1 MKRNKTALRILVT
14 LAVVMAISFWV
25 GTSSKEEVQA
35 AVIDQ
40 PTPLNEVF
48 TDENL
53 ANVIKTL
60 LNKPSITSDVSQ
72 AELDAIEDVI
82 GENRNITSLEGVQ
95 YLNNLDTLLLDNNN
109 ITTLSP
115 LAGLTKLRIL
125 KASNNQISDLSPLS
139 NITSLHQL
147 RLSGNQI
154 SKIDAVSGLINLDA
168 LELDSNQISDISPV
182 SDLNKLIGLGI
193 DDNNVSD
200 LSPLSGLAKINHLF
214 AERNQISDLSPLA
227 SVETMEFMR
236 LDGNQISDVT
246 PIANL
251 PELNYVFL
259 TENQI
264 SDVSS
269 LYPLFTSPNFF
280 GITLDNQKITSEPV
294 LYQKDL
300 VVPNNIKDGMGAL
313 IVPDT
318 ISDNGVYASPN
329 INWSLPN
336 YTNQVSY
343 TFNKQ
348 LALGAISATFSGTVT
363 QPLHNAYTATFDVDG
378 VKTNE
383 AVEETKLIKEPTAP
397 TKEGYT
403 FTGWYDAKTGGN
415 KWDFAT
421 DKMPAEDITLYAQFT
436 INSYKATFDI
446 DGKLTTQK
454 VTYQSLLEEPAAP
467 TKDGYTFK
475 GWYDA
480 KTGGTKWDFATGK
493 MPAGNIT
500 LYAQFTKNDNPDSN
514 DPTTVT
520 PTGNSDGTSN
530 PSNSGGN
537 TTLPTAGDE
546 NTMLPI
552 FIGVFLLG
560 TATLILRKTSKV
572 K

>member
-1 MKRNKTALRILVT
+1 MKRKKTALHILVT
-14 LAVVMAISFWV
+14 LAVVMVISFWV

-40 PTPLNEVF
+40 PTPINEIF

-53 ANVIKTL
+53 ANAIKAT
-60 LNKPSITSDVSQ
+60 LNKPSTTSDVSQ
-72 AELDAIEDVI
+72 AELDSISEVTAESS
-82 GENRNITSLEGVQ
+82 NIASLEGAQ
-95 YLNNLDTLLLDNNN
+95 YLNNIDTLILNNN
-109 ITTLSP
+109 KITDLNS
-115 LAGLTKLRIL
+115 LAGLSKLRIL
-125 KASNNQISDLSPLS
+125 EANDNQLSDISALANVTSLHQLRLAGNQIKQLNGVSNLINLETIELSNNQITDISPVSGLKNLIGLGIDYNDISDLSPIAGLAKLSHLTADNNQISDLSPIS
-139 NITSLHQL
+139 SLGAMEIM
-147 RLSGNQI
+147 RLD
-154 SKIDAVSGLINLDA
+154 K
-168 LELDSNQISDISPV
+168 NQISDIS
-182 SDLNKLIGLGI
+182 
-193 DDNNVSD
+193 
-200 LSPLSGLAKINHLF
+200 
-214 AERNQISDLSPLA
+214 
-227 SVETMEFMR
+227 
-236 LDGNQISDVT
+236 
-246 PIANL
+246 
-251 PELNYVFL
+251 
-259 TENQI
+259 
-264 SDVSS
+264 S
-269 LYPLFTSPNFF
+269 LQPLFNSPNFF

-294 LYQKDL
+294 LYQQEL
-300 VVPNNIKDGMGAL
+300 VVPNNIKDEMGAL
-313 IVPDT
+313 ISPDT

-329 INWSLPN
+329 IKWNLAN

-348 LALGAISATFSGTVT
+348 LAQGSFSGTVT

-383 AVEETKLIKEPTAP
+383 VVEETKLLQEPTAP

-436 INSYKATFDI
+436 INSYTATFDI

-500 LYAQFTKNDNPDSN
+500 LYAQFTKNATPDSN

-520 PTGNSDGTSN
+520 PTGNGNGTST

-552 FIGVFLLG
+552 FVGVFLLG
-560 TATLILRKTSKV
+560 TATLILRKTIKV

>member
-1 MKRNKTALRILVT
+1 MKRKETALRILVT

-40 PTPLNEVF
+40 PTPINEIF

-53 ANVIKTL
+53 ANAIKAT
-60 LNKPSITSDVSQ
+60 LNKPSTTSDVSQ
-72 AELDAIEDVI
+72 AELDSISEVTAESS
-82 GENRNITSLEGVQ
+82 NIASLEGAQ
-95 YLNNLDTLLLDNNN
+95 YLNNIDTLILNNN
-109 ITTLSP
+109 KITDLNS
-115 LAGLTKLRIL
+115 LAGLSKLRIL
-125 KASNNQISDLSPLS
+125 EANDNQLSDISALANVTSLHQLRLAGNQIKQLNGVSNLINLETIELSNNQITDISPVSGLKNLIGLGIDYNDISDLSPIAGLAKLSHLTADNNQISDLSPIS
-139 NITSLHQL
+139 SL
-147 RLSGNQI
+147 G
-154 SKIDAVSGLINLDA
+154 A
-168 LELDSNQISDISPV
+168 
-182 SDLNKLIGLGI
+182 
-193 DDNNVSD
+193 
-200 LSPLSGLAKINHLF
+200 
-214 AERNQISDLSPLA
+214 
-227 SVETMEFMR
+227 MEIMR
-236 LDGNQISDVT
+236 LDKNQISDVT

-251 PELNYVFL
+251 ANLSYVFL
-259 TENQI
+259 AENQI
-264 SDVSS
+264 SDISS
-269 LYPLFTSPNFF
+269 LQPLFNSPNFF

-294 LYQKDL
+294 LYQQEL
-300 VVPNNIKDGMGAL
+300 VVPNNIKDEMGAL
-313 IVPDT
+313 ISPDT

-329 INWSLPN
+329 IKWNLAN

-348 LALGAISATFSGTVT
+348 LAQGSFSGTVT

-383 AVEETKLIKEPTAP
+383 VVEETKLLQEPTAP

-436 INSYKATFDI
+436 INSYTATFDI

-467 TKDGYTFK
+467 TKDGYTFI

-480 KTGGTKWDFATGK
+480 KTGGTKWDFATDK

-500 LYAQFTKNDNPDSN
+500 LYAQFTKNATPDSN

-520 PTGNSDGTSN
+520 PTGNGNGTST

-552 FIGVFLLG
+552 FVGVFLLG
-560 TATLILRKTSKV
+560 TATLILRKTIKV

>member
-1 MKRNKTALRILVT
+1 MKRNKKALRILVT

-35 AVIDQ
+35 AVIAQ
-40 PTPLNEVF
+40 PTPINEIF

-53 ANVIKTL
+53 ANAIKAT
-60 LNKPSITSDVSQ
+60 LNKPSTTSDVSQ
-72 AELDAIEDVI
+72 AELDSISEVTAESS
-82 GENRNITSLEGVQ
+82 NIASLEGTQ
-95 YLNNLDTLLLDNNN
+95 YLNNLDTLVLNNN
-109 ITTLSP
+109 KITTLNP
-115 LAGLTKLRIL
+115 LAGLSRLSILEVSNNQLSDISALSNVTNLHQLRLDGNQIKQLNGVSNLNNLETIELSNNQITDISPISGLKNLIGLGIDNNKISDLSPISGLAKLNHL
-125 KASNNQISDLSPLS
+125 TADNNQISDLSPLS
-139 NITSLHQL
+139 SL
-147 RLSGNQI
+147 G
-154 SKIDAVSGLINLDA
+154 A
-168 LELDSNQISDISPV
+168 
-182 SDLNKLIGLGI
+182 
-193 DDNNVSD
+193 
-200 LSPLSGLAKINHLF
+200 
-214 AERNQISDLSPLA
+214 
-227 SVETMEFMR
+227 MEVMR

-251 PELNYVFL
+251 ANLNYVFL
-259 TENQI
+259 AENQI
-264 SDVSS
+264 SDISS
-269 LYPLFTSPNFF
+269 LQPLFNSPNFF

-294 LYQKDL
+294 LYQQEL
-300 VVPNNIKDGMGAL
+300 VVPNNIKDEMGAL
-313 IVPDT
+313 ISPDT
-318 ISDNGVYASPN
+318 ISDNGVYANPN
-329 INWSLPN
+329 ISWNLAN

-348 LALGAISATFSGTVT
+348 LTQGSFSGTVT

-383 AVEETKLIKEPTAP
+383 VVEETKLLQEPTAP

-421 DKMPAEDITLYAQFT
+421 
-436 INSYKATFDI
+436 
-446 DGKLTTQK
+446 
-454 VTYQSLLEEPAAP
+454 
-467 TKDGYTFK
+467 
-475 GWYDA
+475 
-480 KTGGTKWDFATGK
+480 GK

-500 LYAQFTKNDNPDSN
+500 LYAQFTKNATPDSN

-520 PTGNSDGTSN
+520 PTGNGNGTSN

-552 FIGVFLLG
+552 FVGVFLLG
-560 TATLILRKTSKV
+560 TATLILRKTIKV

>member
-1 MKRNKTALRILVT
+1 SILELSNNQLNDISALSNVT
-14 LAVVMAISFWV
+14 NLHQLRLDGNQI
-25 GTSSKEEVQA
+25 KQ
-35 AVIDQ
+35 
-40 PTPLNEVF
+40 LNG
-48 TDENL
+48 
-53 ANVIKTL
+53 
-60 LNKPSITSDVSQ
+60 VS
-72 AELDAIEDVI
+72 
-82 GENRNITSLEGVQ
+82 N
-95 YLNNLDTLLLDNNN
+95 LNNLETIELSNNQITDISSISGLKNLIGLGIDNNK
-109 ITTLSP
+109 ISDLSP
-115 LAGLTKLRIL
+115 ISGLAKLNHLT
-125 KASNNQISDLSPLS
+125 ADNNQISDLSPLS
-139 NITSLHQL
+139 SL
-147 RLSGNQI
+147 G
-154 SKIDAVSGLINLDA
+154 A
-168 LELDSNQISDISPV
+168 
-182 SDLNKLIGLGI
+182 
-193 DDNNVSD
+193 
-200 LSPLSGLAKINHLF
+200 
-214 AERNQISDLSPLA
+214 
-227 SVETMEFMR
+227 MEVMR

-251 PELNYVFL
+251 ANLNYVFL
-259 TENQI
+259 AENQI
-264 SDVSS
+264 SDISS
-269 LYPLFTSPNFF
+269 LQPLFNSPNFF

-294 LYQKDL
+294 LYQQEL
-300 VVPNNIKDGMGAL
+300 VVPNNIKDEMGAL
-313 IVPDT
+313 ISPDT
-318 ISDNGVYASPN
+318 ISDNGVYANPN
-329 INWSLPN
+329 ISWNLAN

-348 LALGAISATFSGTVT
+348 LTQGSFSGTVT

-383 AVEETKLIKEPTAP
+383 VVEETKLLQEPTAP

-415 KWDFAT
+415 KWDFAI

-436 INSYKATFDI
+436 INSYTATFDI

-467 TKDGYTFK
+467 TKEGYTFK

-500 LYAQFTKNDNPDSN
+500 LYAQFTKNATPDSN

-520 PTGNSDGTSN
+520 PTGNGNGTST

-552 FIGVFLLG
+552 FVGVFLLG
-560 TATLILRKTSKV
+560 TATLILRKIIKV

>member
-35 AVIDQ
+35 AVIAQ
-40 PTPLNEVF
+40 PTPINEIF

-53 ANVIKTL
+53 ANAIKAT
-60 LNKPSITSDVSQ
+60 LNKPSTTSDVSQ
-72 AELDAIEDVI
+72 AELDSISEVTAESS
-82 GENRNITSLEGVQ
+82 NIASLEGAQ
-95 YLNNLDTLLLDNNN
+95 YLNNIDTLVLNNN
-109 ITTLSP
+109 KITTLNP
-115 LAGLTKLRIL
+115 LAGLSRLSIL
-125 KASNNQISDLSPLS
+125 EVSNNQLSDISALS
-139 NITSLHQL
+139 NVTNLHQL
-147 RLSGNQI
+147 RLEGNQI
-154 SKIDAVSGLINLDA
+154 KQLNGVSNLINLETI
-168 LELDSNQISDISPV
+168 ELSNNQITDISPI
-182 SDLNKLIGLGI
+182 SGLKNLIGLGI
-193 DDNNVSD
+193 DNN
-200 LSPLSGLAKINHLF
+200 K
-214 AERNQISDLSPLA
+214 ISDLSPISGLSKLNHLTA
-227 SVETMEFMR
+227 DNNKISDLSPISSLGAMEIMR

-251 PELNYVFL
+251 ANLSYVFL
-259 TENQI
+259 AENQI
-264 SDVSS
+264 SDISS
-269 LYPLFTSPNFF
+269 LQPLFNSPNFF

-294 LYQKDL
+294 LYKQEL
-300 VVPNNIKDGMGAL
+300 VVPNNIKDEMGAL
-313 IVPDT
+313 ISPDT

-329 INWSLPN
+329 ISWNLAN

-348 LALGAISATFSGTVT
+348 LAQGSFSGTVT

-383 AVEETKLIKEPTAP
+383 VVEETKLLQEPTAP

-436 INSYKATFDI
+436 INSYTATFDI

-480 KTGGTKWDFATGK
+480 KTGGTKWDFATGE
-493 MPAGNIT
+493 MPAANIT
-500 LYAQFTKNDNPDSN
+500 LYAQFTKNATPDSN

-520 PTGNSDGTSN
+520 PTGNGNGTST

-552 FIGVFLLG
+552 FVGVFLLG
-560 TATLILRKTSKV
+560 TATLILRKTIKV

>member
-1 MKRNKTALRILVT
+1 MKRNKKALRILVT

-35 AVIDQ
+35 AVIAQ
-40 PTPLNEVF
+40 PTPINEIF

-53 ANVIKTL
+53 ANAIKAT
-60 LNKPSITSDVSQ
+60 LNKPSTTSDVSQ
-72 AELDAIEDVI
+72 AELDSISEVTAESS
-82 GENRNITSLEGVQ
+82 NIASLEGAQ
-95 YLNNLDTLLLDNNN
+95 YLNNLDTLVLNNN
-109 ITTLSP
+109 KITDLNS
-115 LAGLTKLRIL
+115 LAGLSKLRIL
-125 KASNNQISDLSPLS
+125 EANDNQLNDISALANVTSLHQLRLGGNQIEQLNGVSNLNNLETIELSNNQITDISPISGLKNLIGLGIDNNKISDLSPISGLAKLNHLTADNNQISDLSPLS
-139 NITSLHQL
+139 SL
-147 RLSGNQI
+147 G
-154 SKIDAVSGLINLDA
+154 A
-168 LELDSNQISDISPV
+168 
-182 SDLNKLIGLGI
+182 
-193 DDNNVSD
+193 
-200 LSPLSGLAKINHLF
+200 
-214 AERNQISDLSPLA
+214 
-227 SVETMEFMR
+227 MEVMR

-251 PELNYVFL
+251 ANLNYVFL
-259 TENQI
+259 AENQI
-264 SDVSS
+264 SDISS
-269 LYPLFTSPNFF
+269 LQPLFNSPNFF

-294 LYQKDL
+294 LYQQEL
-300 VVPNNIKDGMGAL
+300 VVPNNIKDEMGAL
-313 IVPDT
+313 ISPDT
-318 ISDNGVYASPN
+318 ISDNGVYANPN
-329 INWSLPN
+329 ISWNLAN

-348 LALGAISATFSGTVT
+348 LTQGSFSGTVT

-383 AVEETKLIKEPTAP
+383 VVEETKLLQEPTAP

-415 KWDFAT
+415 KWDFAI

-436 INSYKATFDI
+436 INSYTATFDI

-480 KTGGTKWDFATGK
+480 KTGGTKWDFATGE

-500 LYAQFTKNDNPDSN
+500 LYAQFTKNATPDSN

-520 PTGNSDGTSN
+520 PTGNGNGTSN

-552 FIGVFLLG
+552 FVGVFLLG
-560 TATLILRKTSKV
+560 TATLILRKTIKV

>member
-1 MKRNKTALRILVT
+1 MKRKKTALRILVT

-40 PTPLNEVF
+40 PTPINEIF

-53 ANVIKTL
+53 ANAIKAT
-60 LNKPSITSDVSQ
+60 LNKPSTTSDVSQ
-72 AELDAIEDVI
+72 AELDSISEVTAESS
-82 GENRNITSLEGVQ
+82 NIASLEGAQ
-95 YLNNLDTLLLDNNN
+95 YLNNIDTLILNNN
-109 ITTLSP
+109 KITDLNS
-115 LAGLTKLRIL
+115 LAGLSKLRIL
-125 KASNNQISDLSPLS
+125 EANDNQLSDISALANVTSLHQLRLAGNQIKQLNGVSNLINLETIELSNNQITDISPVSGLKNLIGLGIDYNDISDLSPIAGLAKLSHLTADNNQISDLSPIS
-139 NITSLHQL
+139 SLGAMEIM
-147 RLSGNQI
+147 RLD
-154 SKIDAVSGLINLDA
+154 K
-168 LELDSNQISDISPV
+168 NQISDIS
-182 SDLNKLIGLGI
+182 
-193 DDNNVSD
+193 
-200 LSPLSGLAKINHLF
+200 
-214 AERNQISDLSPLA
+214 
-227 SVETMEFMR
+227 
-236 LDGNQISDVT
+236 
-246 PIANL
+246 
-251 PELNYVFL
+251 
-259 TENQI
+259 
-264 SDVSS
+264 S
-269 LYPLFTSPNFF
+269 LQPLFNSPNFF

-294 LYQKDL
+294 LYQQEL
-300 VVPNNIKDGMGAL
+300 VVPNNIKDEMGAL
-313 IVPDT
+313 ISPDT

-329 INWSLPN
+329 IKWNLAN

-348 LALGAISATFSGTVT
+348 LAQGSFSGTVT

-383 AVEETKLIKEPTAP
+383 VVEETKLLQEPTAP

-436 INSYKATFDI
+436 INSYTATFDI

-467 TKDGYTFK
+467 TKDGYTFI

-480 KTGGTKWDFATGK
+480 KTGGTKWDFATDK

-500 LYAQFTKNDNPDSN
+500 LYAQFTKNATPDSN

-520 PTGNSDGTSN
+520 PTGNGNGTST

-552 FIGVFLLG
+552 FVGVFLLG
-560 TATLILRKTSKV
+560 TATLILRKTIKV

>member
-35 AVIDQ
+35 AVIAQ
-40 PTPLNEVF
+40 PTPINEIF

-53 ANVIKTL
+53 ANAIKAT
-60 LNKPSITSDVSQ
+60 LNKPSTTSDVSQ
-72 AELDAIEDVI
+72 AELDSISEVTAESS
-82 GENRNITSLEGVQ
+82 NIASLEGAQ
-95 YLNNLDTLLLDNNN
+95 YLNNLDTLVLNNN
-109 ITTLSP
+109 KITDLNS
-115 LAGLTKLRIL
+115 LAGLSKLRIL
-125 KASNNQISDLSPLS
+125 EVNDNQLNDISALANVTSLHQLRLGGNQIEQLNGVSNLTNLETIELSNNQITDISPVSGLKNLIGLGIDYNDISDLSPIAGLAKLSHLTADNNQISDLSPIS
-139 NITSLHQL
+139 SL
-147 RLSGNQI
+147 G
-154 SKIDAVSGLINLDA
+154 A
-168 LELDSNQISDISPV
+168 
-182 SDLNKLIGLGI
+182 
-193 DDNNVSD
+193 
-200 LSPLSGLAKINHLF
+200 
-214 AERNQISDLSPLA
+214 
-227 SVETMEFMR
+227 MEIMR

-251 PELNYVFL
+251 ANLSYVFL
-259 TENQI
+259 AKNQI
-264 SDVSS
+264 SDISS
-269 LYPLFTSPNFF
+269 LQPLFNSPNFF

-294 LYQKDL
+294 LYQQEL
-300 VVPNNIKDGMGAL
+300 VVPNNIKDEMGAL
-313 IVPDT
+313 ISPDT

-329 INWSLPN
+329 ISWNLAN

-348 LALGAISATFSGTVT
+348 LAQGSFSGTVT

-383 AVEETKLIKEPTAP
+383 VVEETKLLQEPTAP

-436 INSYKATFDI
+436 INSYTATFDI

-480 KTGGTKWDFATGK
+480 KTGGTKWDFATGE

-500 LYAQFTKNDNPDSN
+500 LYAQFTKNDTPDSN

-520 PTGNSDGTSN
+520 PTGNGNGTST

-552 FIGVFLLG
+552 FVGVFLLG
-560 TATLILRKTSKV
+560 TATLILRKTIKV

>member
-35 AVIDQ
+35 AVIAQ
-40 PTPLNEVF
+40 PTPINEIF

-53 ANVIKTL
+53 ANAIKAT
-60 LNKPSITSDVSQ
+60 LNKPSTTSDVSQ
-72 AELDAIEDVI
+72 AELDSISEVTAESS
-82 GENRNITSLEGVQ
+82 NIASLEGAQ
-95 YLNNLDTLLLDNNN
+95 YLNNIDTLVLNNN
-109 ITTLSP
+109 KITDLNS
-115 LAGLTKLRIL
+115 LAGLSKLRIL
-125 KASNNQISDLSPLS
+125 EANDNQLNDISALANVTSLHQLRLGGNQIEQLNGVSNLINLETIELSNNQITDISPVSGLKNLIGLGIDYNDISDLSPIAGLAKLSHLTADSNQISDLSPIS
-139 NITSLHQL
+139 SL
-147 RLSGNQI
+147 G
-154 SKIDAVSGLINLDA
+154 A
-168 LELDSNQISDISPV
+168 
-182 SDLNKLIGLGI
+182 
-193 DDNNVSD
+193 
-200 LSPLSGLAKINHLF
+200 
-214 AERNQISDLSPLA
+214 
-227 SVETMEFMR
+227 MEVMR

-251 PELNYVFL
+251 ANLNYVFL
-259 TENQI
+259 AENQI
-264 SDVSS
+264 SDISS
-269 LYPLFTSPNFF
+269 LQLLFNSPNFF

-294 LYQKDL
+294 LYQQEL
-300 VVPNNIKDGMGAL
+300 VVPNNIKDEMGAL
-313 IVPDT
+313 ISPDT

-329 INWSLPN
+329 ISWTLAN

-348 LALGAISATFSGTVT
+348 LAQGSFSGTVT

-383 AVEETKLIKEPTAP
+383 VVEETKLLQEPTAP

-436 INSYKATFDI
+436 INSYTATFDI
-446 DGKLTTQK
+446 DGKLTMQK
-454 VTYQSLLEEPAAP
+454 VTYQSLLEEPAVP
-467 TKDGYTFK
+467 TKEGYTFK

-500 LYAQFTKNDNPDSN
+500 LYAQFTKNDTPDSN

-520 PTGNSDGTSN
+520 PTGNGNGTSN

-552 FIGVFLLG
+552 FVGVFLLG
-560 TATLILRKTSKV
+560 TAMLILRKTIKV

>member
-1 MKRNKTALRILVT
+1 KIT
-14 LAVVMAISFWV
+14 
-25 GTSSKEEVQA
+25 
-35 AVIDQ
+35 D
-40 PTPLNEVF
+40 LN
-48 TDENL
+48 
-53 ANVIKTL
+53 
-60 LNKPSITSDVSQ
+60 S
-72 AELDAIEDVI
+72 
-82 GENRNITSLEGVQ
+82 
-95 YLNNLDTLLLDNNN
+95 
-109 ITTLSP
+109 
-115 LAGLTKLRIL
+115 LAGLSKLRIL
-125 KASNNQISDLSPLS
+125 EANDNQLSDISALANVTSLHQLRLAGNQIKQLNGVSNLINLETIELSNNQITDISPVSGLKNLIGLGIDYNDISDLSPIAGLAKLSHLTADNNQISDLSPIS
-139 NITSLHQL
+139 SL
-147 RLSGNQI
+147 G
-154 SKIDAVSGLINLDA
+154 A
-168 LELDSNQISDISPV
+168 
-182 SDLNKLIGLGI
+182 
-193 DDNNVSD
+193 
-200 LSPLSGLAKINHLF
+200 
-214 AERNQISDLSPLA
+214 
-227 SVETMEFMR
+227 MEIMR

-251 PELNYVFL
+251 ANLNYVFL
-259 TENQI
+259 AENQI
-264 SDVSS
+264 SDISS
-269 LYPLFTSPNFF
+269 LQPLFNSPNFF
-280 GITLDNQKITSEPV
+280 GITLDDQKITSEPV
-294 LYQKDL
+294 LYQQEL
-300 VVPNNIKDGMGAL
+300 VVPNNIKDEMGAL
-313 IVPDT
+313 ISPDT

-329 INWSLPN
+329 ISWNLAN

-348 LALGAISATFSGTVT
+348 LAQGSFSGTVI

-383 AVEETKLIKEPTAP
+383 VVEETKLLQEPTAP

-436 INSYKATFDI
+436 INSYTATFDI

-500 LYAQFTKNDNPDSN
+500 LYAQFTKNATPDSN

-520 PTGNSDGTSN
+520 PTGNGNGTSN

-552 FIGVFLLG
+552 FVGVFLLG
-560 TATLILRKTSKV
+560 TAMLILRKTIKV

>member
-1 MKRNKTALRILVT
+1 MKRKKTALRILVT

-40 PTPLNEVF
+40 PTPINEIF

-53 ANVIKTL
+53 ANAIKAT
-60 LNKPSITSDVSQ
+60 LNKPSTTSDVSQ
-72 AELDAIEDVI
+72 AELDSISEVTAESS
-82 GENRNITSLEGVQ
+82 NIASLEGAQ
-95 YLNNLDTLLLDNNN
+95 YLNNIDTLILNNN
-109 ITTLSP
+109 KITDLNS
-115 LAGLTKLRIL
+115 LAGLSKLRIL
-125 KASNNQISDLSPLS
+125 EANDNQLSDISALANVTSLHQLRLAGNQIKQLNGVSNLINLETIELSNNQITDISPVSGLKNLIGLGIDYNDISDLSPIAGLAKLSHLTADNNQISDLSPIS
-139 NITSLHQL
+139 SLGAMEIM
-147 RLSGNQI
+147 RLD
-154 SKIDAVSGLINLDA
+154 K
-168 LELDSNQISDISPV
+168 NQISDIS
-182 SDLNKLIGLGI
+182 
-193 DDNNVSD
+193 
-200 LSPLSGLAKINHLF
+200 
-214 AERNQISDLSPLA
+214 
-227 SVETMEFMR
+227 
-236 LDGNQISDVT
+236 
-246 PIANL
+246 
-251 PELNYVFL
+251 
-259 TENQI
+259 
-264 SDVSS
+264 S
-269 LYPLFTSPNFF
+269 LQPLFNSPNFF

-294 LYQKDL
+294 LYQQEL
-300 VVPNNIKDGMGAL
+300 VVPNNIKDEMGAL
-313 IVPDT
+313 ISPDT

-329 INWSLPN
+329 IKWNLAN

-348 LALGAISATFSGTVT
+348 LAQGSFSGTVT

-383 AVEETKLIKEPTAP
+383 VVEETKLLQEPTAP

-436 INSYKATFDI
+436 INSYTATFDI

-500 LYAQFTKNDNPDSN
+500 LYAQFTKNATPDSN

-520 PTGNSDGTSN
+520 PTGNGNGTST

-552 FIGVFLLG
+552 FVGVFLLG
-560 TATLILRKTSKV
+560 TATLILRKTIKV

>member
-1 MKRNKTALRILVT
+1 MKRKKTALRILVT

-40 PTPLNEVF
+40 PTPINEIF

-53 ANVIKTL
+53 ANAIKAT
-60 LNKPSITSDVSQ
+60 LNKPSTTSDVSQ
-72 AELDAIEDVI
+72 AELDSISEVTAESS
-82 GENRNITSLEGVQ
+82 NIASLEGAQ
-95 YLNNLDTLLLDNNN
+95 YLNNIDTLILNNN
-109 ITTLSP
+109 KITDLNS
-115 LAGLTKLRIL
+115 LAGLSKLRIL
-125 KASNNQISDLSPLS
+125 EANDNQLSDISALANVTSLHQLRLAGNQIKQLNGVSNLINLETIELSNNQITDISPVSGLKNLIGLGIDYNDISDLSPIAGLAKLSHLTADNNQISDLSPIS
-139 NITSLHQL
+139 SLGAMEIM
-147 RLSGNQI
+147 RLD
-154 SKIDAVSGLINLDA
+154 K
-168 LELDSNQISDISPV
+168 NQISDIS
-182 SDLNKLIGLGI
+182 
-193 DDNNVSD
+193 
-200 LSPLSGLAKINHLF
+200 
-214 AERNQISDLSPLA
+214 
-227 SVETMEFMR
+227 
-236 LDGNQISDVT
+236 
-246 PIANL
+246 
-251 PELNYVFL
+251 
-259 TENQI
+259 
-264 SDVSS
+264 S
-269 LYPLFTSPNFF
+269 LQPLFNSPNFF

-294 LYQKDL
+294 LYQQEL
-300 VVPNNIKDGMGAL
+300 VVPNNIKDEMGAL
-313 IVPDT
+313 ISPDT

-329 INWSLPN
+329 IKWNLAN

-348 LALGAISATFSGTVT
+348 LAQGSFSGTVT

-383 AVEETKLIKEPTAP
+383 VVEETKLLQEPTAP

-436 INSYKATFDI
+436 INSYTATFDI

-480 KTGGTKWDFATGK
+480 KTGGTKWDFATDK
-493 MPAGNIT
+493 MLAGNIT
-500 LYAQFTKNDNPDSN
+500 LYAQFTKNATPDSN

-520 PTGNSDGTSN
+520 PTGNGNGTST

-552 FIGVFLLG
+552 FVGVFLLG
-560 TATLILRKTSKV
+560 TATLILRKTIKV

>member
-35 AVIDQ
+35 AVIAQ
-40 PTPLNEVF
+40 PTPINEIF

-53 ANVIKTL
+53 ANAIKAT
-60 LNKPSITSDVSQ
+60 LNKPSTTSDVSQ
-72 AELDAIEDVI
+72 AELDSISEVTAESS
-82 GENRNITSLEGVQ
+82 NIASLEGAQ
-95 YLNNLDTLLLDNNN
+95 YLNNIDTLVLNNN
-109 ITTLSP
+109 KITTLNP
-115 LAGLTKLRIL
+115 LAGLSRLSIL
-125 KASNNQISDLSPLS
+125 EVSNNQLSDISALS
-139 NITSLHQL
+139 NVTNLHQL
-147 RLSGNQI
+147 RLEGNQI
-154 SKIDAVSGLINLDA
+154 KQLNGVSNLINLETI
-168 LELDSNQISDISPV
+168 ELSNNQITDISPI
-182 SDLNKLIGLGI
+182 SGLKNLIGLGI
-193 DDNNVSD
+193 DNN
-200 LSPLSGLAKINHLF
+200 K
-214 AERNQISDLSPLA
+214 ISDLSPISGLSKLNHLTA
-227 SVETMEFMR
+227 DNNKISDLSPISSLGAMEIMR

-251 PELNYVFL
+251 ANLSYVFL
-259 TENQI
+259 AENQI
-264 SDVSS
+264 SDISS
-269 LYPLFTSPNFF
+269 LQPLFNSPNFF

-294 LYQKDL
+294 LYKQEL
-300 VVPNNIKDGMGAL
+300 VVPNNIKDEMGAL
-313 IVPDT
+313 ISPDT

-329 INWSLPN
+329 ISWNLAN

-348 LALGAISATFSGTVT
+348 LAQGSFSGTVT

-383 AVEETKLIKEPTAP
+383 VVEETKLLQEPTAP

-436 INSYKATFDI
+436 INSYTATFDI

-480 KTGGTKWDFATGK
+480 KTGGTKWDFATGE
-493 MPAGNIT
+493 MPAANIT
-500 LYAQFTKNDNPDSN
+500 LYAQFTKNATPDSN

-520 PTGNSDGTSN
+520 PTGNGNGTST

-552 FIGVFLLG
+552 FVGVFLLG
-560 TATLILRKTSKV
+560 TATLILRKIIKV

>member
-35 AVIDQ
+35 AVIAQ
-40 PTPLNEVF
+40 PTPINEIF

-53 ANVIKTL
+53 ANAIKAT
-60 LNKPSITSDVSQ
+60 LNKPSTTSDVSQ
-72 AELDAIEDVI
+72 AELDSISEVTAESS
-82 GENRNITSLEGVQ
+82 NIASLEGAQ
-95 YLNNLDTLLLDNNN
+95 YLNNIDTLVLNNN
-109 ITTLSP
+109 KITDLNS
-115 LAGLTKLRIL
+115 LAGLSKLRIL
-125 KASNNQISDLSPLS
+125 EANDNQLNDISALANVTSLHQLRLGGNQIEQLNGVSNLTNLETIELSNNQITDISPVSGLKNLIGLGIDYNDISDLSPISGLAKLNHLTADNNQISDLSPLS
-139 NITSLHQL
+139 SL
-147 RLSGNQI
+147 G
-154 SKIDAVSGLINLDA
+154 A
-168 LELDSNQISDISPV
+168 
-182 SDLNKLIGLGI
+182 
-193 DDNNVSD
+193 
-200 LSPLSGLAKINHLF
+200 
-214 AERNQISDLSPLA
+214 
-227 SVETMEFMR
+227 MEVMR

-251 PELNYVFL
+251 ANLNYVFL
-259 TENQI
+259 AENQI
-264 SDVSS
+264 SDISS
-269 LYPLFTSPNFF
+269 LQPLFNSPNFF

-294 LYQKDL
+294 LYQQEL
-300 VVPNNIKDGMGAL
+300 VVPNNIKDEMGAL
-313 IVPDT
+313 ISPDT

-329 INWSLPN
+329 ISWNLAN

-348 LALGAISATFSGTVT
+348 LAQGSFSGTVT

-383 AVEETKLIKEPTAP
+383 VVEETKLLQEPTAP

-403 FTGWYDAKTGGN
+403 FTGWYDAKTGGI

-436 INSYKATFDI
+436 INSYTATFDI
-446 DGKLTTQK
+446 NGKLTTQK

-475 GWYDA
+475 GWYGA

-500 LYAQFTKNDNPDSN
+500 LYAQFTKNATPDSN

-520 PTGNSDGTSN
+520 PTGNGNGTST

-552 FIGVFLLG
+552 FVGVFLLG
-560 TATLILRKTSKV
+560 TAMLILRKTIKV

>member
-25 GTSSKEEVQA
+25 GTSSKEVQA
-35 AVIDQ
+35 AEIGQ
-40 PTPLNEVF
+40 PTPINEIF

-53 ANVIKTL
+53 ANAIKTTL
-60 LNKPSITSDVSQ
+60 SKPSTASAVSQ
-72 AELDAIEDVI
+72 VELDSVRDVTA
-82 GENRNITSLEGVQ
+82 ESSNIASLEGVQ
-95 YLNNLDTLLLDNNN
+95 YLNNLDTLVLNNN
-109 ITTLSP
+109 KITDLNP
-115 LAGLTKLRIL
+115 LAGLTKLSIL
-125 KASNNQISDLSPLS
+125 EASNNQLSDISALSNVTNLHQLRLDGNQIKQLNGVSNLINLETIELSNNQITAISPVSGLKNLVGLGIDNNKISDLSP
-139 NITSLHQL
+139 I
-147 RLSGNQI
+147 
-154 SKIDAVSGLINLDA
+154 SGLSKLNHLTA
-168 LELDSNQISDISPV
+168 DSNQISD
-182 SDLNKLIGLGI
+182 LR
-193 DDNNVSD
+193 
-200 LSPLSGLAKINHLF
+200 PLSNLA
-214 AERNQISDLSPLA
+214 A
-227 SVETMEFMR
+227 MEVMR

-251 PELNYVFL
+251 ANLNYVFL
-259 TENQI
+259 AENQI
-264 SDVSS
+264 SDISS
-269 LYPLFTSPNFF
+269 LQPLFNSPNFF

-294 LYQKDL
+294 LYQQEL
-300 VVPNNIKDGMGAL
+300 VVPNNIKDEMGAL
-313 IVPDT
+313 IAPAT

-329 INWSLPN
+329 INWNLPN

-348 LALGAISATFSGTVT
+348 LAYGSFSGTVT

-383 AVEETKLIKEPTAP
+383 AVEETKLLQEPIAP

-403 FTGWYDAKTGGN
+403 FTGWYDAKTGGT

-436 INSYKATFDI
+436 INSYTATFDI

-454 VTYQSLLEEPAAP
+454 VTYQSLLEEPVAP
-467 TKDGYTFK
+467 TKDGYTFT

-500 LYAQFTKNDNPDSN
+500 LYAQFTKNDNPNPD
-514 DPTTVT
+514 DPTTNT
-520 PTGNSDGTSN
+520 PTGNGDGTSN

-560 TATLILRKTSKV
+560 TATLILRKTIKV

>member
-35 AVIDQ
+35 AVIAQ
-40 PTPLNEVF
+40 PTPINEIF

-53 ANVIKTL
+53 ANAIKAT
-60 LNKPSITSDVSQ
+60 LNKPSTTSDVSQ
-72 AELDAIEDVI
+72 AELDAIREVTA
-82 GENRNITSLEGVQ
+82 ESSNIASLEGAQ
-95 YLNNLDTLLLDNNN
+95 YLNNIDTLILNNN
-109 ITTLSP
+109 KITDLNS
-115 LAGLTKLRIL
+115 LAGLSKLRIL
-125 KASNNQISDLSPLS
+125 EANDNQLSDISALANVTSLHQLRLGGNQIKQLNGVSNLINLETIELSNNQITDISPVSGLKNLIGLGIDYNDISDLSPIAGLAKLSHLTADNNQISDLSPIS
-139 NITSLHQL
+139 SL
-147 RLSGNQI
+147 G
-154 SKIDAVSGLINLDA
+154 A
-168 LELDSNQISDISPV
+168 
-182 SDLNKLIGLGI
+182 
-193 DDNNVSD
+193 
-200 LSPLSGLAKINHLF
+200 
-214 AERNQISDLSPLA
+214 
-227 SVETMEFMR
+227 MEIMR

-251 PELNYVFL
+251 ANLSYVFL
-259 TENQI
+259 AENQI
-264 SDVSS
+264 SDISS
-269 LYPLFTSPNFF
+269 LQPLFNSPNFF

-294 LYQKDL
+294 LYQQEL
-300 VVPNNIKDGMGAL
+300 VVPNNIKDEMGAL
-313 IVPDT
+313 ISPDT

-329 INWSLPN
+329 ISWNLAN

-348 LALGAISATFSGTVT
+348 LAQGSFSGTVT

-383 AVEETKLIKEPTAP
+383 VVEETKLLQEPTAP

-436 INSYKATFDI
+436 INSYTATFDI

-500 LYAQFTKNDNPDSN
+500 LYAQFTKNDTPDSN

-520 PTGNSDGTSN
+520 PTGNGNGTST

-560 TATLILRKTSKV
+560 TATLILRKTIKV

>member
-35 AVIDQ
+35 AVIAQ
-40 PTPLNEVF
+40 PTPINEIF

-53 ANVIKTL
+53 ANAIKAT
-60 LNKPSITSDVSQ
+60 LNKPSTTSDGSQ
-72 AELDAIEDVI
+72 AELDSISEVTAESS
-82 GENRNITSLEGVQ
+82 NIASLEGAQ
-95 YLNNLDTLLLDNNN
+95 YLNNIDTLVLNNN
-109 ITTLSP
+109 KITTLNP
-115 LAGLTKLRIL
+115 LAGLSRLSILEVSNNQLSDISALSNVTNLHQLRLEGNQIKQLNGVSNLINLETIELSNNQITDISPISGLKNLIGLGIDNNKISDLSPISGLSKLNHL
-125 KASNNQISDLSPLS
+125 TADNNQISDLSPIS
-139 NITSLHQL
+139 SL
-147 RLSGNQI
+147 G
-154 SKIDAVSGLINLDA
+154 A
-168 LELDSNQISDISPV
+168 
-182 SDLNKLIGLGI
+182 
-193 DDNNVSD
+193 
-200 LSPLSGLAKINHLF
+200 
-214 AERNQISDLSPLA
+214 
-227 SVETMEFMR
+227 MEIMR

-251 PELNYVFL
+251 ANLSYVFL
-259 TENQI
+259 AENQI
-264 SDVSS
+264 SDISS
-269 LYPLFTSPNFF
+269 LQPLFNSPNFF

-294 LYQKDL
+294 LYKQEL
-300 VVPNNIKDGMGAL
+300 VVPNNIKDEMGAL
-313 IVPDT
+313 ISPDT

-329 INWSLPN
+329 ISWNLAN

-348 LALGAISATFSGTVT
+348 LAQGSFSGTVT

-383 AVEETKLIKEPTAP
+383 VVEETKLLQEPTAP

-436 INSYKATFDI
+436 INSYTATFDI

-480 KTGGTKWDFATGK
+480 KTGGTKWDFATGE
-493 MPAGNIT
+493 MPAANIT
-500 LYAQFTKNDNPDSN
+500 LYAQFTKNATPDSN

-520 PTGNSDGTSN
+520 PTGNGNGTST

-552 FIGVFLLG
+552 FVGVFLLG
-560 TATLILRKTSKV
+560 TATLILRKTIKV

>member
-35 AVIDQ
+35 AVIAQ
-40 PTPLNEVF
+40 PTPINEIF

-53 ANVIKTL
+53 ANAIKAT
-60 LNKPSITSDVSQ
+60 LNKPSTTSDVSQ
-72 AELDAIEDVI
+72 AELDSISEVTAESS
-82 GENRNITSLEGVQ
+82 NIASLEGAQ
-95 YLNNLDTLLLDNNN
+95 YLNNIDTLVLNNN
-109 ITTLSP
+109 KITTLNP
-115 LAGLTKLRIL
+115 LAGLSRLSILEVSNNQLSDISALSNVTNLHQLRLEGNQIKQLNGVSNLINLETIELSNNQITDISPISGLKNLIGLGIDNNKISDLSPISGLSKLNHL
-125 KASNNQISDLSPLS
+125 TADNNQISDLSPIS
-139 NITSLHQL
+139 SL
-147 RLSGNQI
+147 G
-154 SKIDAVSGLINLDA
+154 A
-168 LELDSNQISDISPV
+168 
-182 SDLNKLIGLGI
+182 
-193 DDNNVSD
+193 
-200 LSPLSGLAKINHLF
+200 
-214 AERNQISDLSPLA
+214 
-227 SVETMEFMR
+227 MEIMR

-251 PELNYVFL
+251 ANLSYVFL
-259 TENQI
+259 AENQI
-264 SDVSS
+264 SDISS
-269 LYPLFTSPNFF
+269 LQPLFNSPNFF

-294 LYQKDL
+294 LYKQEL
-300 VVPNNIKDGMGAL
+300 VVPNNIKDEMGAL
-313 IVPDT
+313 ISPDT

-329 INWSLPN
+329 ISWNLAN

-348 LALGAISATFSGTVT
+348 LAQGSFSGTVT

-383 AVEETKLIKEPTAP
+383 VVEETKLLQEPTAP

-436 INSYKATFDI
+436 INSYTATFDI

-480 KTGGTKWDFATGK
+480 KTGGTKWDFATGE
-493 MPAGNIT
+493 MPAANIT
-500 LYAQFTKNDNPDSN
+500 LYAQFTKNATPDSN

-520 PTGNSDGTSN
+520 PTGNGNGTST

-552 FIGVFLLG
+552 FVGVFLLG
-560 TATLILRKTSKV
+560 TATLILRKIIKV

>member
-35 AVIDQ
+35 AVIAQ
-40 PTPLNEVF
+40 PTPINEIF

-53 ANVIKTL
+53 ANAIKAT
-60 LNKPSITSDVSQ
+60 LNKPSTTSDVSQ
-72 AELDAIEDVI
+72 AELDSISEVTAESS
-82 GENRNITSLEGVQ
+82 NIASLEGAQ
-95 YLNNLDTLLLDNNN
+95 YLNNIDTLVLNNN
-109 ITTLSP
+109 KITDLNS
-115 LAGLTKLRIL
+115 LAGLSKLRIL
-125 KASNNQISDLSPLS
+125 EANDNQLNDISALANVTSLHQLRLGGNQIEQLNGVSNLINLETIELSNNQITDISPVSGLKNLIGLGIDYNDISDLSPIAGLAKLSHLTADSNQISDLSPIS
-139 NITSLHQL
+139 SL
-147 RLSGNQI
+147 G
-154 SKIDAVSGLINLDA
+154 A
-168 LELDSNQISDISPV
+168 
-182 SDLNKLIGLGI
+182 
-193 DDNNVSD
+193 
-200 LSPLSGLAKINHLF
+200 
-214 AERNQISDLSPLA
+214 
-227 SVETMEFMR
+227 MEVMR

-251 PELNYVFL
+251 ANLNYVFL
-259 TENQI
+259 AENQI
-264 SDVSS
+264 SDISS
-269 LYPLFTSPNFF
+269 LQLLFNSPNFF

-294 LYQKDL
+294 LYQQEL
-300 VVPNNIKDGMGAL
+300 VVPNNIKDEMGAL
-313 IVPDT
+313 ISPDT

-329 INWSLPN
+329 ISWTLAN

-348 LALGAISATFSGTVT
+348 LAQGSFSGTVT

-383 AVEETKLIKEPTAP
+383 VVEETKLLQEPTAP

-436 INSYKATFDI
+436 INSYTATFDI
-446 DGKLTTQK
+446 DGKLTMQK
-454 VTYQSLLEEPAAP
+454 VTYQSLLEEPAVP
-467 TKDGYTFK
+467 TKEGYTFK

-500 LYAQFTKNDNPDSN
+500 LYAQFTKNDTPDSN

-520 PTGNSDGTSN
+520 PTGNGNGTSN

-552 FIGVFLLG
+552 FVGVFLLG
-560 TATLILRKTSKV
+560 TATLILRKTIKV

>member
-35 AVIDQ
+35 AVIAQ
-40 PTPLNEVF
+40 PTPINEIF

-53 ANVIKTL
+53 ANAIKAT
-60 LNKPSITSDVSQ
+60 LNKPSTISDVSQ
-72 AELDAIEDVI
+72 AELDSISEVTAESS
-82 GENRNITSLEGVQ
+82 NIASLEGTQ
-95 YLNNLDTLLLDNNN
+95 YLNNLDTLVLNNN
-109 ITTLSP
+109 KITNLNS
-115 LAGLTKLRIL
+115 LAGLSKLRIL
-125 KASNNQISDLSPLS
+125 EANDNQLNDISALANVTSLHQLRLGGNQIEQLNGVSNLTNLETIELSNNQITDISPVSGLKNLIGLGIDYNDISDLSPIAGLAKLSHLTADNNQISDLSPIS
-139 NITSLHQL
+139 SL
-147 RLSGNQI
+147 G
-154 SKIDAVSGLINLDA
+154 A
-168 LELDSNQISDISPV
+168 
-182 SDLNKLIGLGI
+182 
-193 DDNNVSD
+193 
-200 LSPLSGLAKINHLF
+200 
-214 AERNQISDLSPLA
+214 
-227 SVETMEFMR
+227 MEVMR

-251 PELNYVFL
+251 ANLNYVFL
-259 TENQI
+259 AENQI
-264 SDVSS
+264 SDISS
-269 LYPLFTSPNFF
+269 LQLLFNSPNFF

-294 LYQKDL
+294 LYQQEL
-300 VVPNNIKDGMGAL
+300 VVPNNIKDEMGAL
-313 IVPDT
+313 ISPDT

-329 INWSLPN
+329 ISWNLAN

-348 LALGAISATFSGTVT
+348 LAQGSFSGTVT

-383 AVEETKLIKEPTAP
+383 VVEETKLLQEPTAP

-436 INSYKATFDI
+436 INSYTATFDI

-500 LYAQFTKNDNPDSN
+500 LYAQFTKNDTPDSN

-520 PTGNSDGTSN
+520 PTGNGNGTSN

-552 FIGVFLLG
+552 FVGVFLLG
-560 TATLILRKTSKV
+560 TATLILRKTIKV